1 MFTTAGMTLLAT
13 SRNVLAVSGPVMGAL
28 FIGGAT
34 VVCADDSGASPRR
47 EAMTSAAAADVTAMS
62 SA

>member
-1 MFTTAGMTLLAT
+1 MFTTAGITVFAT
-13 SRNVLAVSGPVMGAL
+13 SRNVLAVSGPVRGAL

-34 VVCADDSGASPRR
+34 AVCADDSGASPSR
-47 EAMTSAAAADVTAMS
+47 EAMTSAAVAEVIAMS